1 MCFKRVLKKYFV
13 IIILFVDDLILT
25 SNDNSTLLK
34 ETNDNILK
42 KFEMEDLGE
51 I

>member
-1 MCFKRVLKKYFV
+1 M
-13 IIILFVDDLILT
+13 IITFFVDDIILA
-25 SNDNSTLLK
+25 SNDNSILLK

-42 KFEMEDLGE
+42 KFKMEDLGE